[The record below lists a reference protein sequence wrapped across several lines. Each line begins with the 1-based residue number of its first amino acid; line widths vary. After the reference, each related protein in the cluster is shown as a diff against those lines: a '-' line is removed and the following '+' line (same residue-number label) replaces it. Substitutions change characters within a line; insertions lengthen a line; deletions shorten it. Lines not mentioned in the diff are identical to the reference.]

1 MLMSLKIKWIV
12 KKIKA
17 LSELI
22 SFFLYRSLEEM
33 LDGVNMTIA
42 ID

>member
-1 MLMSLKIKWIV
+1 MSLKIKWIV
-12 KKIKA
+12 KIKA

-22 SFFLYRSLEEM
+22 SFFLGRSLEEM
-33 LDGVNMTIA
+33 LNGVNMTIA